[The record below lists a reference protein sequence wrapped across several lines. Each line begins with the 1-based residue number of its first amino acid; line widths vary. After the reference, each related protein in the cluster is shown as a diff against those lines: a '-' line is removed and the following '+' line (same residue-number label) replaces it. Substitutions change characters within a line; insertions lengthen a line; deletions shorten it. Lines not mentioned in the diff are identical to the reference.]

1 MNMYV
6 SNLDFQ
12 VREEDLRALFAPF
25 GEVTSVKVIKD
36 RETGRSRGFGFVEM
50 SSDEAANKAIAS
62 LNNKEL
68 EGRAISVSQA
78 KEREDRPRRNLW

>member
-1 MNMYV
+1 MYV

-12 VREEDLRALFAPF
+12 VKEEDLRQLFAQF

-50 SSDEAANKAIAS
+50 SSDEAANNAITS

-68 EGRAISVSQA
+68 SGRAISVSQA
-78 KEREDRPRRNLW
+78 KEREDRPRRSLW